1 MLRREPAPIA
11 YHARM
16 KTLSG
21 KVVAI
26 TGAASGMGRSLA
38 LECARRGADLAL
50 VDVDV
55 PGVEDTARRARAR
68 RLGARVEVQRLDVAD
83 RDAIYAWA
91 ATVEQTLGGADLLV
105 NNAGVSLSASV
116 EKMTDADFHW
126 LFDINFWGVVNGTR
140 AFLPQLKKKPE
151 AHVVNVSS
159 VFGIIGVPTQSAYC
173 AAKFAVRGF
182 TESLRQELADTNV
195 HVSCVHPG
203 GIKTDI
209 VKRGRH
215 YEDPTGESTSTE
227 EAARGFEATA
237 RTTADEAARVIL
249 RGVLRDDPRILIG
262 ADAVAIDVMARLA
275 PRRYDAIV
283 TRAARAG
290 ARRRK

>member
-1 MLRREPAPIA
+1 
-11 YHARM
+11 M
-16 KTLSG
+16 KTLSS

-38 LECARRGADLAL
+38 IECARRGADLAL
-50 VDVDV
+50 VDIDV
-55 PGVEDTARRARAR
+55 KGVEDTAAKARAA
-68 RLGARVEVQRLDVAD
+68 RLGSRVEVQKLDVAD

-91 ATVEQTLGGADLLV
+91 ATVETKLGGADVLV

-116 EKMTDADFHW
+116 EKMTDEDFRW

-140 AFLPQLKKKPE
+140 AFLPQLKSKPE
-151 AHVVNVSS
+151 AHVVNLSS

-182 TESLRQELADTNV
+182 TESLRQELASTSV
-195 HVSCVHPG
+195 RVSCVHPG

-215 YEDPTGESTSTE
+215 YEDATGQATSTDVV
-227 EAARGFEATA
+227 AKSFEQGA
-237 RTTADEAARVIL
+237 RTTADDAAKVIL
-249 RGVLRDDPRILIG
+249 RGILSDNPRILIG

-283 TRAARAG
+283 TRAAKLG
-290 ARRRK
+290 ARRSK

>member
-1 MLRREPAPIA
+1 MA
-11 YHARM
+11 M

-21 KVVAI
+21 KLVAI

-38 LECARRGADLAL
+38 LECVRRGADVAI
-50 VDVDV
+50 VDIDQA
-55 PGVEDTARRARAR
+55 GVEETAARAKSS
-68 RLGARVEVQRLDVAD
+68 RLGAKVDAARLDCGD

-91 ATVEQTLGGADLLV
+91 ARVEKSLGGADVIV

-116 EKMTDADFHW
+116 EKMTDQDFHW

-140 AFLPQLKKKPE
+140 AFLPQLRKKPD
-151 AHVVNVSS
+151 AHVVNLSS
-159 VFGIIGVPTQSAYC
+159 VFGLIGVPTQSAYC

-182 TESLRQELADTNV
+182 TESLRQELAGTSI

-215 YEDPTGESTSTE
+215 YEDALGQDTDTST
-227 EAARGFEATA
+227 AAADFAKAA
-237 RTTADEAARVIL
+237 RTTADDAARVIL
-249 RGVLRDDPRILIG
+249 RGVLKNEPRVLIG
-262 ADAVAIDVMARLA
+262 ADAVAIDAMARLA
-275 PRRYDAIV
+275 PRGYDAIV
-283 TRAARAG
+283 GRAVKAG
-290 ARRRK
+290 ARRRTR

>member
-1 MLRREPAPIA
+1 
-11 YHARM
+11 M

-21 KVVAI
+21 KLVAI

-38 LECARRGADLAL
+38 LECVRRGADVAI
-50 VDVDV
+50 VDIDL
-55 PGVEDTARRARAR
+55 PGVEETASRARAS
-68 RLGARVEVQRLDVAD
+68 RLGAKVDAARLDCGD

-91 ATVEQTLGGADLLV
+91 ARVSDKLGGADMIV

-116 EKMTDADFHW
+116 EKMTDEDFHW

-140 AFLPQLKKKPE
+140 AFLPQLRQKPD
-151 AHVVNVSS
+151 AHIVNISS
-159 VFGIIGVPTQSAYC
+159 VFGLIGVPTQSAYC

-182 TESLRQELADTNV
+182 TESLRQELAGTSV
-195 HVSCVHPG
+195 HACCVHPG

-215 YEDPTGESTSTE
+215 YEDALGQETDTAV
-227 EAARGFEATA
+227 AAADFAKAA
-237 RTTADEAARVIL
+237 RTTADDAARVIL
-249 RGVLRDDPRILIG
+249 RGVLKNEPRVLIG
-262 ADAVAIDVMARLA
+262 ADAIAIDAMVRLA

-283 TRAARAG
+283 GRAVKAS
-290 ARRRK
+290 ARRRAS

>member
-1 MLRREPAPIA
+1 
-11 YHARM
+11 M

-21 KVVAI
+21 KLIAI

-38 LECARRGADLAL
+38 LECVRRGADVAI
-50 VDVDV
+50 VDIDEK
-55 PGVEDTARRARAR
+55 GVEETAARAR
-68 RLGARVEVQRLDVAD
+68 SSRLGARVDAAKLDCGD

-91 ATVEQTLGGADLLV
+91 KRVDEKLGGADAIV

-140 AFLPQLKKKPE
+140 AFLPQLRQKPD
-151 AHVVNVSS
+151 AHVVNISS
-159 VFGIIGVPTQSAYC
+159 VFGLIGVPTQSAYC

-182 TESLRQELADTNV
+182 SESLRQELAGSSI

-203 GIKTDI
+203 GIKTEI

-215 YEDPTGESTSTE
+215 YEDATGADADT
-227 EAARGFEATA
+227 EAAAADFEKMA
-237 RTTADEAARVIL
+237 RTTADDAARVIL
-249 RGVLRDDPRILIG
+249 RGMLKNEPRILIG
-262 ADAVAIDVMARLA
+262 ADARAIDTMARLA
-275 PRRYDAIV
+275 PRGYDAIIG
-283 TRAARAG
+283 RALAAG
-290 ARRRK
+290 AKRRKKS

>member
-1 MLRREPAPIA
+1 
-11 YHARM
+11 M
-16 KTLSG
+16 KTLEG
-21 KVVAI
+21 KLIAI

-38 LECARRGADLAL
+38 LECVRRGADVAI
-50 VDVDV
+50 VDIDLS
-55 PGVEDTARRARAR
+55 GVEATAKTARGS
-68 RLGARVEVQRLDVAD
+68 RLGAKVDVQRLDCGD
-83 RDAIYAWA
+83 RDAIFAWA
-91 ATVEQTLGGADLLV
+91 KRIESTLGGADAIV

-140 AFLPQLKKKPE
+140 AFLPQLRSKPD
-151 AHVVNVSS
+151 AHVVNISS
-159 VFGIIGVPTQSAYC
+159 VFGLIGVPTQSAYC

-182 TESLRQELADTNV
+182 TESLRQELAGSSV

-209 VKRGRH
+209 VRRGRH
-215 YEDPTGESTSTE
+215 YEDALGNATETSRV
-227 EAARGFEATA
+227 AADFEKAA

-249 RGVLRDDPRILIG
+249 RGMLKNEPRILIG
-262 ADAVAIDVMARLA
+262 ADARAIDAMARLA

-283 TRAARAG
+283 GRATKAA
-290 ARRRK
+290 AQRRG